1 MEYINTG
8 TFGRTIWNQGFQI
21 RIGKSIWSFW
31 ADSFCNGF
39 QIFESCFAE
48 PIFTLNHLKS
58 LFHVLSWSCVL
69 IPFFAVLLWDIK
81 TQAWWLRTMRRTSI
95 AFSPTCAKA
104 MGSSLVSFHSSKNDS
119 RSSTWNR
126 LATFYCIIKMI
137 YVHWWIINCWP
148 IRIRGLHHYYEKVTV
163 FSFIYSEIFVLNLR
177 FFAVLSC
184 FFSLGNEWTTCAKLI
199 ATCWK
204 TKVTKNV
211 FKAYLHFILGV
222 RKFFGEKFE
231 K

>member
-1 MEYINTG
+1 MVELSETKDFKSVLASPFNLS
-8 TFGRTIWNQGFQI
+8 GRIHFVMD
-21 RIGKSIWSFW
+21 F
-31 ADSFCNGF
+31 
-39 QIFESCFAE
+39 
-48 PIFTLNHLKS
+48 KS
-58 LFHVLSWSCVL
+58 LNLVLLNLFLHWITWNLCSMVLSWSCVL

-126 LATFYCIIKMI
+126 LATFYCIIKTI

-163 FSFIYSEIFVLNLR
+163 FCITVGLILFL
-177 FFAVLSC
+177 
-184 FFSLGNEWTTCAKLI
+184 FSG
-199 ATCWK
+199 
-204 TKVTKNV
+204 
-211 FKAYLHFILGV
+211 
-222 RKFFGEKFE
+222 
-231 K
+231 